1 MSNQIPHSRLFVLQ
15 ENGPIGKLTE
25 RSGVA
30 VFEQLPN
37 TRCIGSVITLGR
49 LRFSLIIFF
58 TLLFIFF
65 VRSVQLQIFQG
76 NHFRA
81 LAESNKYRT
90 ERLVPQRGLIF
101 DRNGIVLAQNIP
113 SFVLTMTI
121 ADLPKNEQKRYELF
135 DIVSKLAGVQPTDLD
150 LLMTQYAKNQ
160 TEAIPVKRNINFE
173 RAMNLEIEIKN
184 LQGFNLQ
191 TSTLRMYP
199 QTIPSLSHILGY
211 TGKITEDDLSVLKD
225 QGYKPIDVIG
235 KTGVERVDESLLRG
249 QPGEVVTE
257 VDARGKELT
266 VVSRTNPVVGA
277 NLTLTIDSEFQK
289 FIETRL
295 EKTMQSVGSTKG
307 SVVVLNPKNGEVYAL
322 VSLPTFDNNLFAQ
335 GIEEDTYKKLADDKD
350 QPLFF
355 RAIAGEFPSG
365 STFKPFVAYAALVEK
380 IINENTSFLSTG
392 GIRINEWFFPDWKA
406 GGHGITNVRKA
417 LAESVNTFFYIIGGG
432 LDQINGLGVER
443 ITDYARR
450 FGFGKPTGIDLPSEA
465 DGFLPSKEWKEEVKG
480 ERWYVGD
487 TYHLA
492 IGQGDLLTTPLQM
505 AHATGIIANKG
516 VDVLPHVVNKINDVE
531 KDISS
536 QTLDSL
542 DSYALSVVRQGM
554 RQTVTQGSARSL
566 SVLPVSVAGKTGT
579 AQAPGHEKYH
589 SWFTGFAPYEDS
601 EIALAIIVEDG
612 GESTDAAVPLAKE
625 IIYWWLTNRR

>member
-1 MSNQIPHSRLFVLQ
+1 MSNQSPHSRLFVLQ
-15 ENGPIGKLTE
+15 ENGPLGKLTD
-25 RSGVA
+25 RSGVTI
-30 VFEQLPN
+30 FEQLPN
-37 TRCIGSVITLGR
+37 TRCIGSVITFWRIR
-49 LRFSLIIFF
+49 LALVIFF
-58 TLLFIFF
+58 IMLTVFF
-65 VRSVQLQIFQG
+65 GRSVQLQIFQG
-76 NHFRA
+76 DHFRA
-81 LAESNKYRT
+81 LAESNRYRT

-101 DRNGIVLAQNIP
+101 DTNGVVLAENIP

-121 ADLPKNEQKRYELF
+121 ADLPKDENERYELF
-135 DIVSKLAGVQPTDLD
+135 DSVSKLAGVQPTDLD
-150 LLMTQYAKNQ
+150 LLMTQYAKNS

-173 RAMNLEIEIKN
+173 RAMHLAIEIKN
-184 LQGFNLQ
+184 LPGFHLQ
-191 TSTLRMYP
+191 TSTLRRYP

-211 TGKITEDDLSVLKD
+211 TGKMTVEDLSVWKEK
-225 QGYKPIDVIG
+225 GYKPIDVIG
-235 KTGVERVDESLLRG
+235 KTGVERSQETLLRG
-249 QPGEVVTE
+249 QPGEIVTE
-257 VDARGKELT
+257 VDARGRELS
-266 VVSRTNPVVGA
+266 VVSRTDPVVGS
-277 NLTLTIDSEFQK
+277 NITLTVDSEFQD
-289 FIETRL
+289 FIGTRL
-295 EKTMQSVGSTKG
+295 ENTMKSVGSTKG

-335 GIEEDTYKKLADDKD
+335 GIEEDTYQKLAEDPDL
-350 QPLFF
+350 PLFF

-380 IINENTSFLSTG
+380 IISENTSFLSTG

-432 LDQINGLGVER
+432 FDQLNGLGVDR
-443 ITDYARR
+443 ITDYASR

-505 AHATGIIANKG
+505 AHATGIIANNG
-516 VDVLPHVVNKINDVE
+516 LDFVPHIVKKINDVPNE
-531 KDISS
+531 TSS
-536 QTLDSL
+536 QTLESL
-542 DSYALSVVRQGM
+542 DSYALSVVRHGM
-554 RQTVTQGSARSL
+554 RQTVTQGSARAL
-566 SVLPVSVAGKTGT
+566 SGLPVSVAGKTGT

-601 EIALAIIVEDG
+601 EIAIAIIIEDG
-612 GESTDAAVPLAKE
+612 GESTDAAVPLARE
-625 IIYWWLTNRR
+625 ILYWWFTER